1 VLSPIHTHIRPR
13 SSATLLGIGI
23 IALVLA
29 ACGGNAPPTLQPI
42 GDQTVEVGTEFTLE
56 IVAGDADGDELTFSV
71 SADSISDLT
80 TRSHPPRF
88 VPFGQTSAYF
98 HWTPLA
104 MDVGSHAV
112 TITASDGKD
121 RSSQTFQVTVSAGSA
136 VPLFREPLG
145 SGTTLDLSVSSCI
158 ELDILVEDP
167 DSPDVD
173 ISLEDPIEDG
183 YEFVQD
189 DPMAGIFSW
198 CPTAKQIE
206 GSERYTLNLKADDR
220 GGHIG
225 RKKYVIV
232 LRRELENCPGTGPVI
247 THTPPGQQSTVLDIP
262 ITAQVSDDLGVPG
275 QPVLYY
281 SGIAPTDPAN
291 PDFDQFVQLLMSRTS
306 GDALTGE
313 YTVGIPN
320 PVLAEPAGTVRTI
333 YYFIEATDDDDAEGT
348 CDHRTTAPAD
358 DVYTVDVER
367 PTVVETLAHCEP
379 CSGDV
384 QCTSS
389 MCVTLSGT
397 SASCLDE
404 CTSPGAACT
413 DGGSCSATAWTSVD
427 GSSGL
432 ICLPPGSSCQGI
444 CVDDAMEDNDFLDDP
459 GVTDL
464 TAGTYTGLKMCDDG
478 AGWSD
483 EDFYALLLSDPE
495 EVTVQIL
502 FSHSDGDLDLELVDE
517 NEIALA
523 TSDGVTD
530 NESITAC
537 LQPGLYF
544 VIVYSYDAQVDAA
557 YDLVIDIP
565 PGGCCVDDGW
575 EPSNGALEAIPVQN
589 TDIVDDVNICEGD
602 VDWYQIDLQAGDTL
616 VVDLLFDQV
625 DLAQDLD
632 VYFYDRDGQTNL
644 TPCCNS
650 TNGQS
655 GTPDEQLTYTVN
667 VAGTYYVVVEGYQ
680 NATNDYVIGFDVQ

>member
-1 VLSPIHTHIRPR
+1 MLSLILPR
-13 SSATLLGIGI
+13 SSATLIGLVV
-23 IALVLA
+23 IASLLA
-29 ACGGNAPPTLQPI
+29 ACGGNSPPNLQPI
-42 GDQTVEVGTEFTLE
+42 ADQNAEVGTELTLE
-56 IVAGDADGDELTFSV
+56 IVAGDTDGDGLTFSV
-71 SADSISDLT
+71 SAESISDLT
-80 TRSHPPRF
+80 TRAHPPRF

-104 MDVGSHAV
+104 IDVGSHAL
-112 TITASDGKD
+112 TISVSDGKN
-121 RSSQTFQVTVSAGSA
+121 STSKTFQVTVSAGSA
-136 VPLFREPLG
+136 VPVFREPLG

-158 ELDILVEDP
+158 ELNILVEDP

-173 ISLEDPIEDG
+173 ISVEDPVEDG

-220 GGHIG
+220 AGHIG

-247 THTPPGQQSTVLDIP
+247 THTPLGQQSTLLDIP

-281 SGIAPTDPAN
+281 SGNPPTDPAN

-313 YTVGIPN
+313 YTVSVPN
-320 PVLAEPAGTVRTI
+320 PVIAEPAGTVRTI
-333 YYFIEATDDDDAEGT
+333 YYFIEATDDDDEEGT

-358 DVYTVDVER
+358 DVFTVEVER
-367 PTVVETLAHCEP
+367 PTTGETLAHCEA
-379 CSGDV
+379 CSADV

-389 MCVTLSGT
+389 MCVALSGT
-397 SASCLDE
+397 TASCLDE
-404 CTSPGAACT
+404 CPSPGTGCT
-413 DGGSCSATAWTSVD
+413 DGGSCSVSAWTSVD

-432 ICLPPGSSCQGI
+432 VCLPPNSSCQGV
-444 CVDDAMEDNDFLDDP
+444 CVDDSMEDNDFLTDP
-459 GVTDL
+459 GVTNL

-483 EDFYALLLSDPE
+483 EDFYALLLTESE
-495 EVTVQIL
+495 EVTVSIL

-517 NEIALA
+517 NESSLA
-523 TSDGVTD
+523 YSDGVTD
-530 NESITAC
+530 NETVTAC
-537 LQPGLYF
+537 LQAGLYF
-544 VIVYSYDAQVDAA
+544 VIVYSYDAQVDAS
-557 YDLVIDIP
+557 YDLVIDMP
-565 PGGCCVDDGW
+565 PGGCCSDDGW
-575 EPSNGALEAIPVQN
+575 EPSNGALEAIPVM
-589 TDIVDDVNICEGD
+589 DSDLVDEMTICEGD

-625 DLAQDLD
+625 DIDQDLD

-644 TPCCNS
+644 TPCCDS
-650 TNGQS
+650 ANGQS
-655 GTPDEQLTYTVN
+655 GTSDEQLTYMVSA
-667 VAGTYYVVVEGYQ
+667 AGTYYVVVEGYQ
-680 NATNDYVIGFDVQ
+680 DSTNEYIIGFDVQ